1 MLAELKRKASR
12 IQKDEKVANYAAILS
27 ILTLLQQ
34 GYDIIDFGGGKK

>member
-12 IQKDEKVANYAAILS
+12 IQKDEKVANYAATFS
-27 ILTLLQQ
+27 ILTPLQQ